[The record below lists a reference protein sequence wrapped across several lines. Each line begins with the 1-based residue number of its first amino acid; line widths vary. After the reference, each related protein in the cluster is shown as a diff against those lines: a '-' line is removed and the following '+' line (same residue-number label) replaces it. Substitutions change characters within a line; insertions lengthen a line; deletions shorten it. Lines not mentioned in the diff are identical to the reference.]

1 MNNHSAPRYQVRTAR
16 NELLPPVSLEE
27 LKKWVREERLKDGD
41 RITQV
46 GSGVW
51 GKVQDY
57 PELGYNAASA
67 RTEIDA
73 ELQKTKRVR
82 VALGLSFIVPAA
94 ISIALFAM
102 PSYDAREEIRK
113 EREAA
118 SLARIEAIKATE
130 KMKAAVVAADIAK
143 RKQDDSERQAKV
155 AEDSAARLKGDVD
168 NAMRIA
174 DTLKGGSD
182 EQSRLLSAFES
193 QVRNAE
199 ASSSK
204 SRIENLELRQK
215 LARSEESL
223 NEQTKELADLK
234 VQLEEER
241 KKSIVQKIFES
252 K

>member
-27 LKKWVREERLKDGD
+27 LKKWVREGRLNDGD

-46 GSGVW
+46 GSVVW

-57 PELGYNAASA
+57 PELGYNAAAA

-82 VALGLSFIVPAA
+82 VALGLSFFVPAA
-94 ISIALFAM
+94 IAITLFAM
-102 PSYDAREEIRK
+102 PSYDAGEEIRK

-118 SLARIEAIKATE
+118 SHARIEAIKATE

-143 RKQDDSERQAKV
+143 RKQDDAERQAKV
-155 AEDSAARLKGDVD
+155 AEDSAARLKGDFD

-182 EQSRLLSAFES
+182 EQSRLLSVFES
-193 QVRNAE
+193 QVRKAE

-215 LARSEESL
+215 LTRSEESL
-223 NEQTKELADLK
+223 HEQAKELADVK
-234 VQLEEER
+234 AQLEEER